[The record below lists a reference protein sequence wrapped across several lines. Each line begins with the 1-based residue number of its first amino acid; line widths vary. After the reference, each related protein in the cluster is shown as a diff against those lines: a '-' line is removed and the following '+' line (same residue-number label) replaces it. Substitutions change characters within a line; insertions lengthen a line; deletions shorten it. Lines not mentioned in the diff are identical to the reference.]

1 MSATANIII
10 IIFHHYHHHYQPYH
24 HQHPHHH
31 HHEKGIAGGR
41 ANIQE
46 KVRGG
51 QKMDE
56 IGRKYLFCLSASAPD
71 VITID
76 RKIMGLEGFPVSRI
90 HFNIIVG
97 PSLGKCF
104 VTS

>member
-1 MSATANIII
+1 MNVSNGQY
-10 IIFHHYHHHYQPYH
+10 HHYHNDHYHHYYQ
-24 HQHPHHH
+24 PHHH

-76 RKIMGLEGFPVSRI
+76 GKIMGF
-90 HFNIIVG
+90 
-97 PSLGKCF
+97 
-104 VTS
+104 

>member
-1 MSATANIII
+1 MNVSNGQY
-10 IIFHHYHHHYQPYH
+10 HHYHNDHYHHYYQ
-24 HQHPHHH
+24 PHHH

-76 RKIMGLEGFPVSRI
+76 GKIMGFVGFPVSKI
-90 HFNIIVG
+90 YFNIIVG